1 MTQQIINVGA
11 SANDGTGD
19 PLRTSFQKINAN
31 FSELYATGAAGSNLE
46 LSDNA
51 INATNSN
58 GNVELVPSGTG
69 QVVVSGDRL
78 AILEPLTPSGVGNAG
93 DVAGTF
99 AWDTNNIY
107 ICTGDYDGSTII
119 WQTYTVGNTYDLT
132 LSSDASNSLISTNSN
147 GNINITPNGSG
158 KTKVKNL
165 QTANVITSTVS
176 TGTAPFAVDS
186 TTVVPNLNSATA
198 TTVTAASQPN
208 ITSVGTLGTLAVG
221 GAITANTLE
230 SNIATGTAPLV
241 VTSTTRVANI
251 NVATAG
257 NLING
262 TTTVDL
268 AANSNVTVTVAGN
281 ANILTVTGTGANI
294 AGTANIT
301 GATALGS
308 TLGVTSTV
316 TAPTFV
322 SNIAT
327 GTAPLTV
334 SSTTQVANLNVS
346 TAGNLVNGN
355 SNVVVTANANV
366 TVGVAGNAAILTVT
380 GTGAN
385 IAGTANI
392 TGNVVG
398 ASFTPIAGTTS
409 KAPIVLTSGTNL
421 TAATAG
427 AIEYDGSFIYAT
439 RNTTSGRGVLMSPQF
454 LRLTANG
461 SNITTIA
468 SYFATG
474 STISLTTSAVY
485 EIEYNLYFTKT
496 TTEAV
501 TFTFGFSNAP
511 VNVNAFAVFTPLA
524 GPSVGASQSAAN
536 IASTGNTTIVTG
548 SLTTAVNHHA
558 MIRAVIEANATT
570 GGTLVLNA
578 SNPTGS
584 ITPLKGSYLKYSR
597 IPASS
602 SGAFS

>member
-1 MTQQIINVGA
+1 MTQQIVNVGA

-69 QVVVSGDRL
+69 QVTVSGDRI
-78 AILEPLTPSGVGNAG
+78 AILEPHTPSGVGNAG

-119 WQTYTVGNTYDLT
+119 WQTYTVANTYDLT

-147 GNINITPNGSG
+147 GNVNITPNGSG
-158 KTKVKNL
+158 KTKVKNFE
-165 QTANVITSTVS
+165 TANVITSTVS
-176 TGTAPFAVDS
+176 TGTAPFAIES
-186 TTVVPNLNSATA
+186 TTVVPNLNVATA
-198 TTVTAASQPN
+198 TNVTAASQPN
-208 ITSVGTLGTLAVG
+208 ITGVGTLGTLTVSGSASVDTIEANLIATTVTNG
-221 GAITANTLE
+221 NLTITPDGTGQVLVSSNITAPSFI
-230 SNIATGTAPLV
+230 SNIT
-241 VTSTTRVANI
+241 
-251 NVATAG
+251 
-257 NLING
+257 
-262 TTTVDL
+262 
-268 AANSNVTVTVAGN
+268 
-281 ANILTVTGTGANI
+281 
-294 AGTANIT
+294 
-301 GATALGS
+301 
-308 TLGVTSTV
+308 
-316 TAPTFV
+316 
-322 SNIAT
+322 T

-334 SSTTQVANLNVS
+334 SSTTQVANLNVA

-355 SNVVVTANANV
+355 SNVVIAANANV

-385 IAGTANI
+385 IAGTADI
-392 TGNVVG
+392 TGNLV
-398 ASFTPIAGTTS
+398 AATYTPIAGTTT
-409 KAPIVLTSGTNL
+409 KAPILLASGSNL

-427 AIEYDGSFIYAT
+427 AIEYDGSFIYGT
-439 RNTTSGRGVLMSPQF
+439 GSTTSGRGVLSAPIYK
-454 LRLTANG
+454 RLSANG
-461 SNITTIA
+461 SNVTTIA
-468 SYFATG
+468 SYFGAT
-474 STISLTTSAVY
+474 SSVSLVTAAVY
-485 EIEYNLYFTKT
+485 EVEYNLYFTKT
-496 TTEAV
+496 TAEAV

-536 IASTGNTTIVTG
+536 IASVGNTTIVTG
-548 SLTTAVNHHA
+548 TLTTAVNHHA
-558 MIRAVIEANATT
+558 LIRAVVESNGTT

-578 SNPTGS
+578 SNPSGS
-584 ITPLKGSYLKYSR
+584 ITPLKGSYLKVSR
-597 IPASS
+597 IPTTT